1 MVGNCIKTVFASY
14 IAACT
19 KLSGVMVQIGL
30 KVATDSRVTACRGFA
45 RWNSAV
51 WALGTVEIF

>member
-1 MVGNCIKTVFASY
+1 MVGNCIETVFASY

-30 KVATDSRVTACRGFA
+30 KVATDSRVTAA
-45 RWNSAV
+45 
-51 WALGTVEIF
+51 GTLLCGTQLFGH